1 MEPMDDSQRAA
12 FFAEQFKEHWAY
24 MRHIEEMRVKQLN
37 MYFLLVAG
45 ILGLVAIRDQQSSTF
60 ESVWLSLLA
69 AREATS
75 LVLAFLS
82 VYGLA
87 IVGFTVGQKGS
98 YEHFRALNHAITVWF
113 LDRGERAPYPGTSYP
128 HPTHIHSLRAFLKGT
143 FIHSLLA
150 PVLVTSTL
158 LGLLVGLWV
167 DGHVVVAFLFAFLI
181 ALTAQLGWCY
191 TNLRGSSEKCTSLTL
206 TPEPLREA
214 PQTEADNA

>member
-1 MEPMDDSQRAA
+1 MDDNQSAA
-12 FFAEQFKEHWAY
+12 FYAEQFKEHWAY

-45 ILGLVAIRDQQSSTF
+45 VLGLVAIRDQQAGTF
-60 ESVWLSLLA
+60 ESVWLSLVA

-87 IVGFTVGQKGS
+87 VVGFTVGQKGS

-113 LDRGERAPYPGTSYP
+113 LERGKPAPYPGMSYP
-128 HPTHIHSLRAFLKGT
+128 HPTHIHSMSAFLKGT

-167 DGHVVVAFLFAFLI
+167 EQYVVVAFLIVFLV
-181 ALTAQLGWCY
+181 ALAAQLGWCY
-191 TNLRGSSEKCTSLTL
+191 TNLRGSSERCTHLVAA
-206 TPEPLREA
+206 PGGVHEA
-214 PQTEADNA
+214 PSADAESA

>member
-1 MEPMDDSQRAA
+1 MEPKDDSQSAA

-45 ILGLVAIRDQQSSTF
+45 VLGLVAIRDQQSSTF

-75 LVLAFLS
+75 LVFAFLS

-113 LDRGERAPYPGTSYP
+113 LDRGRGAPYPGASYP
-128 HPTHIHSLRAFLKGT
+128 HPTHIQTPRAFLKGT

-167 DGHVVVAFLFAFLI
+167 DGYVVGVFLAAFFM
-181 ALTAQLGWCY
+181 ALTSQLAWCY
-191 TNLRGSSEKCTSLTL
+191 TSLRSSSEKCISLAT
-206 TPEPLREA
+206 TAEPPTA
-214 PQTEADNA
+214 PHAEVDTA

>member
-1 MEPMDDSQRAA
+1 
-12 FFAEQFKEHWAY
+12 
-24 MRHIEEMRVKQLN
+24 MRRS
-37 MYFLLVAG
+37 A
-45 ILGLVAIRDQQSSTF
+45 

-98 YEHFRALNHAITVWF
+98 YEQFRALNHAITVWF

-128 HPTHIHSLRAFLKGT
+128 HPTHIQSLHAFLKGT

-158 LGLLVGLWV
+158 LGLLVGLWA
-167 DGHVVVAFLFAFLI
+167 DAYVVVVFLI

-191 TNLRGSSEKCTSLTL
+191 ANLRGSSEKCTSLTL
-206 TPEPLREA
+206 APEPLRGA
-214 PQTEADNA
+214 PDTEVDTA